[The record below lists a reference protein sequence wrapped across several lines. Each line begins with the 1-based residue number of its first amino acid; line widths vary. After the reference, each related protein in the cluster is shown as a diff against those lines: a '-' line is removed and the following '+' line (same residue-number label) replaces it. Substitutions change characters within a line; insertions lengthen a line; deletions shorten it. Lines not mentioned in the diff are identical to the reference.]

1 MMVLDHPDSNSSQP
15 PPIPQNSPS
24 IQSIPSISIPSQHL
38 LDDSQV
44 PSGLI
49 PNNLLST
56 NVSSPCIE
64 AHDHEAQELHSVYA
78 NINSKL
84 DTLTTYIGRFIDSI
98 TCDRSTMEGV
108 FDASSK

>member
-64 AHDHEAQELHSVYA
+64 AHDHEAQELHSFA
-78 NINSKL
+78 KAILAQSKNISDIVSAIWK
-84 DTLTTYIGRFIDSI
+84 
-98 TCDRSTMEGV
+98 
-108 FDASSK
+108 